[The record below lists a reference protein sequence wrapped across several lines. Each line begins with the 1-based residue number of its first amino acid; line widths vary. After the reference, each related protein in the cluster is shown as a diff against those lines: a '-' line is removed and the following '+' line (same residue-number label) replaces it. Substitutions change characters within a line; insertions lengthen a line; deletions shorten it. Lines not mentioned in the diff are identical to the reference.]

1 MGSNRI
7 SYPRPFTLESLP
19 TLSTRGNLQ
28 RIRRFDGVQKSSRTW
43 DGLRR
48 DDELWLKDANCFV
61 HLYEA
66 ATSRRGPSLRVP
78 LRLLEQANNTFLLSE
93 CLYKSA
99 ALSPASSDDDNS
111 DSGYCGSINSLTDR
125 LSQPCELYIPAPAH
139 LTRQEASLYHIG
151 TRNYFAFLLSKP
163 VVGESLGRSL
173 AQLAQRIEEWQPE
186 AVSSTAL
193 LDYCQEQG
201 YLDFSENVDYA
212 LASLYLA
219 EQARI
224 NSIWVDAF
232 AHCVGMQDRLDN
244 CIDAEGLSETARAM
258 ISKATLDMESHIAQI
273 TKALGEFL
281 EDDLGPDYLGLSKP
295 LRAHLDRFRSYLHVY
310 YVNQVGYFPPDPNDP
325 WDKRMW
331 SSMYD
336 DFRCLYEFL
345 ADTSSSIDPTSN
357 HGLNGG
363 LCVVQN
369 VQAFDER
376 HGHTPLPHPLPL
388 IPDMTA
394 RKRAGEGQR
403 SLRGFKLGRSEGASG
418 TTSPEKQALA
428 QASNSTNRELLTNRL
443 VKEYIHFERQK
454 LEEKVSISEARKVRW
469 LLIYGVLQM
478 LISITRAPTEV
489 QDTDSSSYPLCI
501 ATTGCTPP
509 WAQQTGLWDSYDADR
524 ASSARLSAEMEA
536 VRKTFEE
543 DRISIHPD
551 CEAESADDYFAMN
564 GISRSTSDISLSTSS
579 PQLSRTTSIRSS
591 VNSLHRS
598 VVGSL
603 SRRNSVR
610 RGSLIFPKK
619 EMSFC
624 DTLVETQVNGSED
637 GEEEEGSPHES
648 PVTPTR
654 PNDGEIFELEAPLPE
669 MNRVPTLELHQLT
682 LSNESHDRHSATSQL
697 SALTSQHSN
706 TSSWIDPTTTT
717 TTPSSSLSSPERLP
731 KPSSTL
737 DLSTFDFGFGAPS
750 SAPYTFKATST
761 PPPTYRARQP
771 PSTSTPSPFTRHT
784 SRAKRLSVNAGT
796 YSPSGATSPRISALR
811 ALSTESVAS
820 STGWSEGSSEYPE
833 SSVQAAEIE
842 EEESRGRRRLRGLEG
857 WTFGS
862 VDGVVRE

>member
-7 SYPRPFTLESLP
+7 SYPRSFTPESLP
-19 TLSTRGNLQ
+19 TLSTRGSLQ

-43 DGLRR
+43 DSLRR

-78 LRLLEQANNTFLLSE
+78 LRLLEQANSTFLLNE

-99 ALSPASSDDDNS
+99 ALSPVSSDDDNS
-111 DSGYCGSINSLTDR
+111 DSGYCGSINSITDR

-163 VVGESLGRSL
+163 VVGESLGRAL
-173 AQLAQRIEEWQPE
+173 AQLAHRIEEWQPE
-186 AVSSTAL
+186 AVNSTAL

-244 CIDAEGLSETARAM
+244 CIDAEGLSETAKAM
-258 ISKATLDMESHIAQI
+258 ISKAALDMEVHISRM
-273 TKALGEFL
+273 TRALGEFL

-331 SSMYD
+331 CSMYD
-336 DFRCLYEFL
+336 DFRYLYEFL

-376 HGHTPLPHPLPL
+376 HSHTPLPHPLPL

-403 SLRGFKLGRSEGASG
+403 SLRGFKLGRSSEGASG

-428 QASNSTNRELLTNRL
+428 QASNSTNRELLSNRL

-469 LLIYGVLQM
+469 LLVYGVLQM
-478 LISITRAPTEV
+478 LIGITRAPTEV

-501 ATTGCTPP
+501 ATTGCSPP
-509 WAQQTGLWDSYDADR
+509 WAQQQT
-524 ASSARLSAEMEA
+524 A
-536 VRKTFEE
+536 VRKTLEE

-624 DTLVETQVNGSED
+624 DTLVETQVNGSEG
-637 GEEEEGSPHES
+637 GEEERSPHQS

-654 PNDGEIFELEAPLPE
+654 HDEGQIFELEAPLPE

-682 LSNESHDRHSATSQL
+682 LSNESHPFTNEQPLNSSASQL
-697 SALTSQHSN
+697 SALTSRYSNNNSN
-706 TSSWIDPTTTT
+706 TSSYIEPPTTSSNP
-717 TTPSSSLSSPERLP
+717 TTPSSELSSPERLHPP
-731 KPSSTL
+731 KPSTSTA
-737 DLSTFDFGFGAPS
+737 DLSTFDFGFNGAPS
-750 SAPYTFKATST
+750 PSTTYTFKATST
-761 PPPTYRARQP
+761 PPPTYRAKHP
-771 PSTSTPSPFTRHT
+771 PTFTPRHA
-784 SRAKRLSVNAGT
+784 SRAKGLSVNAGT
-796 YSPSGATSPRISALR
+796 YSPSGATTSPPSRRISQLR

-820 STGWSEGSSEYPE
+820 ESNWSEGSSVYPE

-842 EEESRGRRRLRGLEG
+842 EEEMRGRRRLRGLEG
-857 WTFGS
+857 LEFGS